1 MVEIINRKTP
11 TKMKRISKNS
21 DLKLKVSDIRGIGD
35 KFIIRFY
42 TTAKQIYL
50 EKTDADIKNGYL
62 KLNWTELY
70 IIGRGVLNY
79 VFNNLEDDEDYDDA
93 VFNYTQSRTTDYYI
107 MSDVIVTDED
117 DSEPIANLM
126 SQIMERLKQLEDILQ
141 EDEEIISSSLNDLNK
156 RLTEIDNN

>member
-156 RLTEIDNN
+156 RLIEMDNN

>member
-1 MVEIINRKTP
+1 
-11 TKMKRISKNS
+11 MKRISKNS

-50 EKTDADIKNGYL
+50 QKTDADIKNGYL

-117 DSEPIANLM
+117 DSEAIANVTA
-126 SQIMERLKQLEDILQ
+126 QIMERLKALEDILQ

-156 RLTEIDNN
+156 RLIEMNNN

>member
-1 MVEIINRKTP
+1 
-11 TKMKRISKNS
+11 MKRISKNS

-50 EKTDADIKNGYL
+50 QKTDADIKNGYL

-70 IIGRGVLNY
+70 IIGRGVMNY

-117 DSEPIANLM
+117 DSEAIANVTA
-126 SQIMERLKQLEDILQ
+126 QIMERLKALEDILQ

-156 RLTEIDNN
+156 RLIEMDNN